1 MKKKKSTGKAI
12 MKKLSAILDHLSL
25 SSNLDLNKM
34 TRIIAYPHKAPNT
47 NMIHPII
54 QMERRFVESETGL
67 CSSTLLKMLIRTK
80 NNVTKRVI
88 RPGMTSGGIMKLT

>member
-1 MKKKKSTGKAI
+1 MKNIGKAT

-25 SSNLDLNKM
+25 DFDLDLNRM
-34 TRIIAYPHKAPNT
+34 VRIIAYPHKAPKT
-47 NMIHPII
+47 NMIHPISHTE
-54 QMERRFVESETGL
+54 MRFVESETGL

-88 RPGMTSGGIMKLT
+88 RPGMMSGGMMKLT

>member
-1 MKKKKSTGKAI
+1 MKKKKSTGKAT

-25 SSNLDLNKM
+25 SSNLDLNRM

-54 QMERRFVESETGL
+54 QMERRFVESET
-67 CSSTLLKMLIRTK
+67 K